1 MKSRK
6 SLELLSFDE
15 IVDFGEF
22 PNYRPVFFILLVEH
36 LRILEVVD
44 QVVQPLQSRVSEVAD
59 LLASELRPSPT
70 LKNFIEFAE
79 ILRTQEINETVS
91 HIALIFSI
99 TG

>member
-59 LLASELRPSPT
+59 LCYTTTLPSR
-70 LKNFIEFAE
+70 F
-79 ILRTQEINETVS
+79 
-91 HIALIFSI
+91 
-99 TG
+99 